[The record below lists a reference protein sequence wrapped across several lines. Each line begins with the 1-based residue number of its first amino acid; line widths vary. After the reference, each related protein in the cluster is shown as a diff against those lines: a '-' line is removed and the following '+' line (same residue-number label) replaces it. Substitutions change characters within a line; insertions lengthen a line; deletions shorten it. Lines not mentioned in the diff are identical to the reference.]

1 MPFLPDRGACRSVY
15 SLPQADCS
23 RKRSGIPA
31 GSWRFV
37 RALGTPGLTAS
48 CRAVESRVSAS
59 LQDVSADSG
68 RFCRMR
74 LRGGGLLLLRR
85 PQGHTTSVLRGSLL
99 IGFTPNRGA
108 HGELLRPAASAGAA
122 ALTLI
127 DRDLALF
134 LCPYRLIDET
144 LPLAFR

>member
-1 MPFLPDRGACRSVY
+1 MRGCGV
-15 SLPQADCS
+15 
-23 RKRSGIPA
+23 
-31 GSWRFV
+31 
-37 RALGTPGLTAS
+37 
-48 CRAVESRVSAS
+48 
-59 LQDVSADSG
+59 
-68 RFCRMR
+68 
-74 LRGGGLLLLRR
+74 LLLRR

-99 IGFTPNRGA
+99 IGFTADSGA
-108 HGELLRPAASAGAA
+108 HGDLLRPAASAGAD